1 MLIVIEY
8 TKAFKTTTH
17 ADNSMNERVKVYFPD
32 GHLEKPIWDALI
44 TAGYRLSKSERGYLI
59 DVDHPNLVFKQ
70 VRPQIMPFYI
80 EMGKGDGGITGED
93 ILENWILKNELQNVE
108 VLEELPLRPTKLVAA
123 ISEERFPHIKT
134 IEEFKAEVGD
144 RRVFIASEFP
154 EIARRYAEK
163 HGLNAVV
170 FDPIG
175 KTEASLLPPM
185 PEADLIIE
193 VTEFGTTLKENMCRI
208 IDTIME
214 KVHSVFIVN
223 KESLKNGEKKETMEN
238 LVIDLKEV
246 IESRNLVNLYFNVP
260 DEDNLKRIIAY
271 LTDKSFDP
279 TISPL
284 AKGGA
289 AVHVV
294 IDRSEVKFLK
304 PILRGMGAK
313 RIATSPVITFG
324 D

>member
-1 MLIVIEY
+1 
-8 TKAFKTTTH
+8 
-17 ADNSMNERVKVYFPD
+17 MNERVKVYFPD
-32 GHLEKPIWDALI
+32 GHLEKPIWDALT

-59 DVDHPNLVFKQ
+59 DVDHPNLIFKQ

-93 ILENWILKNELQNVE
+93 ILENWVLKSDLQNVE

-123 ISEERFPHIKT
+123 ISEEIYPNVKT
-134 IEEFKAEVGD
+134 IEDFKAEVGD
-144 RRVFIASEFP
+144 KRVFIASEFP

-163 HGLNAVV
+163 HELNAIV

-208 IDTIME
+208 IDVVME

-223 KESLKNGEKKETMEN
+223 RDSIKEEEKRRVMEN
-238 LVIDLKEV
+238 LVTDLREV
-246 IESRNLVNLYFNVP
+246 IESRNLVSLYFNVP
-260 DEDNLKRIIAY
+260 DEEDLKRIIGY
-271 LTDKSFDP
+271 LTDRGFDP

-289 AVHVV
+289 AVHII
-294 IDRSEVKFLK
+294 IDRSQVKFLK
-304 PILRGMGAK
+304 PIMRDMGAK

>member
-1 MLIVIEY
+1 M
-8 TKAFKTTTH
+8 
-17 ADNSMNERVKVYFPD
+17 MWNEKVKVYFPD
-32 GHLEKPIWDALI
+32 GHLEKPIWDALV
-44 TAGYRLSKSERGYLI
+44 TAGYRLGKTERGYLI
-59 DVDHPNLVFKQ
+59 DVDHPRLIFKQ

-93 ILENWILKNELQNVE
+93 ILQNWMLKSNLKNVG
-108 VLEELPLRPTKLVAA
+108 VLEELPLRPTKLVVA
-123 ISEERFPHIKT
+123 ISEEIYPDVYT
-134 IEEFKAEVGD
+134 IEDFKEKVGEKQ
-144 RRVFIASEFP
+144 VFIASEFP
-154 EIARRYAEK
+154 EIAKKYAEK

-208 IDTIME
+208 VDVIMD

-223 KESLKNGEKKETMEN
+223 KESLKDEERKQIMEN
-238 LVIDLKEV
+238 LVTDLKEV
-246 IESRNLVNLYFNVP
+246 IESRNLVSFYFNVP
-260 DEDNLKRIIAY
+260 DENDLKRIIAY
-271 LTDKSFDP
+271 LTEKGFDP

-289 AVHVV
+289 AVHIIV
-294 IDRSEVKFLK
+294 DRSQVKFMK
-304 PILRGMGAK
+304 PTVRSMGAK

>member
-1 MLIVIEY
+1 
-8 TKAFKTTTH
+8 
-17 ADNSMNERVKVYFPD
+17 MNERVKVYFPD
-32 GHLEKPIWDALI
+32 GHLEKPIWDALT

-59 DVDHPNLVFKQ
+59 DVDHPNLIFKQ

-93 ILENWILKNELQNVE
+93 ILENWVLKSDLQNVE

-123 ISEERFPHIKT
+123 ISEEIYPNVKT
-134 IEEFKAEVGD
+134 IEDFKAEVGD
-144 RRVFIASEFP
+144 KRVFIASEFP

-163 HGLNAVV
+163 HELNAIV

-208 IDTIME
+208 IDVVME

-223 KESLKNGEKKETMEN
+223 RDSIKEEEKRRVMEN
-238 LVIDLKEV
+238 LVTDLREV
-246 IESRNLVNLYFNVP
+246 IESRNLVSLYFNVP
-260 DEDNLKRIIAY
+260 DEDDLKRIIGY
-271 LTDKSFDP
+271 LTDRGFDP

-289 AVHVV
+289 AVHII
-294 IDRSEVKFLK
+294 IDRSQVKFLK
-304 PILRGMGAK
+304 PIMRDMGAK

>member
-1 MLIVIEY
+1 
-8 TKAFKTTTH
+8 
-17 ADNSMNERVKVYFPD
+17 MNERVKVYFPD
-32 GHLEKPIWDALI
+32 GHLEKPIWDALT

-59 DVDHPNLVFKQ
+59 DVDHPNLIFKQ

-80 EMGKGDGGITGED
+80 EMGKGEGGITGED
-93 ILENWILKNELQNVE
+93 ILENWMLKSDLQNVE

-123 ISEERFPHIKT
+123 ISEEIYPNVKT
-134 IEEFKAEVGD
+134 IEDFKSEVGD
-144 RRVFIASEFP
+144 RKVFIASEFP

-163 HGLNAVV
+163 HGINAIV

-208 IDTIME
+208 IDTVME

-223 KESLKNGEKKETMEN
+223 KDSIKDEEKRRIMEN
-238 LVIDLKEV
+238 LVTDLREV
-246 IESRNLVNLYFNVP
+246 IESRNLVSLYFNVP
-260 DEDNLKRIIAY
+260 DDDDLKRILDY
-271 LTDKSFDP
+271 LTDRGFDP

-289 AVHVV
+289 AVHII

-304 PILRGMGAK
+304 PIMREMGAK

>member
-1 MLIVIEY
+1 
-8 TKAFKTTTH
+8 
-17 ADNSMNERVKVYFPD
+17 MNERVKVYFPD
-32 GHLEKPIWDALI
+32 GHLEKPIWDALT

-59 DVDHPNLVFKQ
+59 DVDHPNLIFKQ

-93 ILENWILKNELQNVE
+93 ILENWMLKSDLQNVE

-123 ISEERFPHIKT
+123 ISEEIYPNVKT
-134 IEEFKAEVGD
+134 IEDFKSEVGD
-144 RRVFIASEFP
+144 RKVFIASEFP

-163 HGLNAVV
+163 HGINAIV

-208 IDTIME
+208 IDTVME

-223 KESLKNGEKKETMEN
+223 KDSIKDEEKRRIMEN
-238 LVIDLKEV
+238 LVTDLREV
-246 IESRNLVNLYFNVP
+246 IESRNLVSLYFNVP
-260 DEDNLKRIIAY
+260 DDDDLKRILDY
-271 LTDKSFDP
+271 LTDRGFDP

-289 AVHVV
+289 AVHII

-304 PILRGMGAK
+304 PIMREMGAK

>member
-1 MLIVIEY
+1 MME
-8 TKAFKTTTH
+8 KDK
-17 ADNSMNERVKVYFPD
+17 VKVYFPD

-44 TAGYRLSKSERGYLI
+44 TAGYRLGKTERGYII
-59 DVDHPNLVFKQ
+59 DVDHPKLIFKQ

-93 ILENWILKNELQNVE
+93 ILQNWKLKSNLKNVE

-123 ISEERFPHIKT
+123 VSEEIYPDVFT
-134 IEEFKAEVGD
+134 IEDFKERVGN
-144 RRVFIASEFP
+144 RKVFIASEFP
-154 EIARRYAEK
+154 EIARKYAEM
-163 HGLNAVV
+163 HGLNAIV

-208 IDTIME
+208 IDLVID

-223 KESLKNGEKKETMEN
+223 RESLKDREKREVMVN
-238 LVIDLKEV
+238 LVTDLREV
-246 IESRNLVNLYFNVP
+246 IESRNLVSFYFNVP
-260 DEDNLKRIIAY
+260 DENDLKKIINY
-271 LTDKSFDP
+271 LTEKGFDP

-289 AVHVV
+289 AVHIIV
-294 IDRSEVKFLK
+294 DKSEIKFLK
-304 PILRGMGAK
+304 PIMRNMGAK